1 MIFQL
6 PRWLRI
12 QVSCLR
18 QVLACFWFLF
28 LFFLSFF
35 LFCRSCRFQVAYSL
49 PRHWHQV
56 KVGSLWMYFC
66 VQS

>member
-49 PRHWHQV
+49 LPGPPPLGRLLQE
-56 KVGSLWMYFC
+56 L
-66 VQS
+66 